1 MVVIAAILSILCIL
15 LGYTTF
21 NMLRKVEAYEEYIDE
36 EIKNN
41 EKLLETL
48 RKIDNKQMFEK
59 DDEVG
64 GLFDQVKDTII
75 RFKKFQDAA

>member
-1 MVVIAAILSILCIL
+1 MCIL

-21 NMLRKVEAYEEYIDE
+21 NMLKKVELYEEYIDE

-41 EKLLETL
+41 ETLLETL

-64 GLFDQVKDTII
+64 GLFDQIKNTII
-75 RFKKFQDAA
+75 RLKKFANAQEETT